1 MVPPKT
7 FEVSRSRSRKWDLEV
22 KSISRDGQDCVGA
35 CHWVFKSTS
44 RSIPTDLESRSMP
57 LDPVELW
64 NKTKSADADS
74 RPGWSVPSARP
85 CALEQWRAKAPAKL
99 ESKQLLPGPSFW
111 QSHGNGKGRYG
122 CSAGHLA
129 LAGCTAPLPRPR
141 YRQTS
146 RPSTEQA
153 SRLDR
158 RGRWRDGASYTSSL
172 RASSMF
178 IGTLEE
184 EQIRGRHS
192 GPKFSPTA
200 AKKLRDL
207 TTVVLT
213 PR

>member
-64 NKTKSADADS
+64 SKTRSADAHS
-74 RPGWSVPSARP
+74 RPSWSVPSARP
-85 CALEQWRAKAPAKL
+85 CALEQWREKAPAKL
-99 ESKQLLPGPSFW
+99 ESKQLLAGPSFW
-111 QSHGNGKGRYG
+111 QSHGNGQGRYG
-122 CSAGHLA
+122 FKVGSK
-129 LAGCTAPLPRPR
+129 
-141 YRQTS
+141 RQM
-146 RPSTEQA
+146 A
-153 SRLDR
+153 
-158 RGRWRDGASYTSSL
+158 RWRILYQQL
-172 RASSMF
+172 KF

-207 TTVVLT
+207 TTVILT
-213 PR
+213 SR